1 MKKTLDF
8 SLSYPLIQKVVR
20 DLKIV
25 SETIGELTLTG
36 TAYMDPTVPQI
47 EVEDRYTV
55 DIDFVRHE
63 GHDIKAVLEVTG
75 GMEEIEAYCIRKVAR
90 MFEAEETELE
100 NDLYERREAV

>member
-20 DLKIV
+20 NLKIV
-25 SETIGELTLTG
+25 SETVGELTLTG
-36 TAYMDPTVPQI
+36 TAYMDPTVPLI
-47 EVEDRYTV
+47 EVESRYTV

-75 GMEEIEAYCIRKVAR
+75 GMEDIEGYCIRKVAR
-90 MFEAEETELE
+90 MFEETELE